1 MEADV
6 SPSATRRAFIPS
18 MGLIAAAMAVLI
30 AGAALTW
37 FLGALVQARAM
48 ASLRAEAVAS
58 AALHAAVLQSELD
71 KQRALPLVLADD
83 ADLELALT
91 NREPKRLAALSR
103 KLETLADQTRA
114 AVIYVI
120 GPDGVAVAASNWRI
134 PNSFI
139 GANYNF
145 RPYFTSALKQGQAEQ
160 FALGSVS
167 RRPGLFLARR
177 VENANG
183 VLGVVV
189 VKLEFTRVESAWRA
203 IGEPAFVTDR
213 HGVVLITSEPG
224 WRFQTRAPLSTAAR
238 SGLRAQG
245 QFGAAAFSALPLR
258 SVRGGVARTDTPRPG
273 RQVETILPRIA
284 PGWSLHLLT
293 PTARVDQTVAAA
305 RWIVVLV
312 LTLMAGLL
320 FWIWTR
326 RRRARRRTEMELQ
339 ARLELERRVETR
351 TRELTVANSALSH
364 EVDERKLAETRLRAL
379 QADLVQAN
387 KLASLGQIAAGVA
400 HEINQPVAA
409 IRAHADNG
417 QTFIARGRPEAA
429 LDNLTAIAAMTE
441 RIGRITDGLRAFSR
455 KADGRV
461 EPTLIAEVIE
471 GSVLL
476 TASRSRRA
484 DTKLVL
490 GAVSPTL
497 QALGERIRL
506 EQVLVNLLQ
515 NAFEAVESRRDGVVT
530 LSVLEAAETLQI
542 IVSDNGPGLPPEVAK
557 ALFTPFLTTKPRG
570 LGLGL
575 VIAHDIVVSFDG
587 QLAATSEPGQ
597 GAHFTVTLRKAKP

>member
-1 MEADV
+1 V
-6 SPSATRRAFIPS
+6 SPSATRRPS
-18 MGLIAAAMAVLI
+18 FAPTGLIAAALAVLI

-37 FLGALVQARAM
+37 FVGAVVQTRAM
-48 ASLRAEAVAS
+48 AGLRADAAAS
-58 AALHAAVLQSELD
+58 AALHAAVLQSEMD

-83 ADLELALT
+83 ADLEIALIS
-91 NREPKRLAALSR
+91 RDPKRLAALSR

-114 AVIYVI
+114 AVIYVV
-120 GPDGVAVAASNWRI
+120 GPDGIAVAASNWRL
-134 PNSFI
+134 PASFV
-139 GANYNF
+139 GANYTF
-145 RPYFTSALKQGQAEQ
+145 RPYFTDALKQGQAEQ
-160 FALGSVS
+160 FALGYVS
-167 RRPGLFLARR
+167 RKPGLFLARR
-177 VENANG
+177 VENAGG

-203 IGEPAFVTDR
+203 IGEPAFVTDS
-213 HGVVLITSEPG
+213 HGVVLITSEPD
-224 WRFQTRAPLSTAAR
+224 WRFQTRAPLSPAAR

-245 QFGAAAFSALPLR
+245 QFGDAAFAPMPLR
-258 SVRGGVARTDTPRPG
+258 AVHGGVARTDTPRAG

-284 PGWSLHLLT
+284 PGWSLHLLS
-293 PTARVDQTVAAA
+293 PTAQADQTVAAA

-312 LTLMAGLL
+312 LIVIAGLL
-320 FWIWTR
+320 FWVWTR
-326 RRRARRRTEMELQ
+326 RRRARRRTELELQ
-339 ARLELERRVETR
+339 ARLDLERRVETR
-351 TRELTVANSALSH
+351 THELTVANSALSH

-417 QTFIARGRPEAA
+417 QTFITRGRPEAA
-429 LDNLTAIAAMTE
+429 LDNLAAIAAMTE

-484 DTKLVL
+484 DTQLVL

-515 NAFEAVESRRDGVVT
+515 NAFEAVESRPDGVVA
-530 LSVLEAAETLQI
+530 LSVLETADKLDI
-542 IVSDNGPGLPPEVAK
+542 IVSDNGPGLAPEVEQ

-575 VIAHDIVVSFDG
+575 VIAHDIVASFEG
-587 QLAATSEPGQ
+587 QLTATSEPGQ
-597 GAHFTVTLRKAKP
+597 GARFTVTLRKAKP